1 MLKCIKLYRENVMSC
16 ILYKLVDGKP
26 VKEMVEAVDVAH
38 LLDNG
43 YSSTPDKPVKRRKP
57 TKAPKKESD
66 L

>member
-1 MLKCIKLYRENVMSC
+1 MSC

-43 YSSTPDKPVKRRKP
+43 YSSTPDKPVKRKKT
-57 TKAPKKESD
+57 TKASKKESD